1 MNIANERATERTFHN
16 PIVARL
22 AAALPP
28 VEDARFSLYKTPEGY
43 RAIMDWYDTALELIQ
58 CDFESQFVRT
68 RFGHTHMLV
77 AGPEDG
83 EPLLLLPGV
92 AGCAPLWHRQIPA
105 FAEHFRVYALDVVGQ
120 PGRSDPYPPSFLN
133 GDYSAWLCDVLDGL
147 QVERA
152 HFAGTSVGGWM
163 VLKAAID
170 APERMRKVVML
181 SPTGVSRAKLPVK
194 IWLTKVMNKNK
205 DANELEDDLTAKSVS
220 SRSPGD
226 GKTFDRQLARLMALC
241 TRHYRVDRS
250 VGVYNEQTQK
260 VDVAKGLRVLRRFF
274 LSESKSLL
282 RQFNVP
288 GLLVFGEQETLYK
301 PEPIVKRAKRL
312 IPHLETTIIQGAGHA
327 AIYDRPEEAN
337 RVVLDFLR
345 KPTRA

>member
-1 MNIANERATERTFHN
+1 METFNETAAERSFHS
-16 PIVARL
+16 PLVARL

-28 VEDARFSLYKTPEGY
+28 VEDARFSLYKSADGY
-43 RAIMDWYDTALELIQ
+43 RAIMDWYDDALELID
-58 CDFESQFVRT
+58 CDFESQFVKT

-77 AGPEDG
+77 AGPEDA

-120 PGRSDPYPPSFLN
+120 PGRSDPYPPSFMN
-133 GDYSAWLCDVLDGL
+133 GDYSQWLCDVLDGL
-147 QVERA
+147 RIDRA

-163 VLKAAID
+163 VLKVAID
-170 APERMRKVVML
+170 APERIRKVVML

-194 IWLTKVMNKNK
+194 IWLTKVLSKKK
-205 DANELEDDLTAKSVS
+205 DANELEEDLTAKSVS

-250 VGVYNEQTQK
+250 VGVYNEATQK
-260 VDVAKGLRVLRRFF
+260 VDVGKGLRVLRKFF
-274 LSESKSLL
+274 LSEPKRVL

-301 PEPIVKRAKRL
+301 PETIVRRAKKL
-312 IPHLETTIIQGAGHA
+312 IPNLETEIIQGAGHA
-327 AIYDRPEEAN
+327 AIYDRPNAAN
-337 RVVLDFLR
+337 KVVIDFLR
-345 KPTRA
+345 QPTS